1 MKWFNNPKSLEE
13 LKKQY
18 KKLACKHHPDISG
31 GNEKDM
37 KEINAE
43 YDLLFASLKNVHEN
57 VKGETYTTKEET
69 TETPDEFKDIINAL
83 INLPGIK
90 IEIIGNW
97 IWITGNTYPHRKA
110 LKELKF
116 RFSKSKTAWYFHTA
130 DYKKNNNKTFT
141 MDQIR
146 DLFGSETIT
155 DNPQLKLQIV

>member
-1 MKWFNNPKSLEE
+1 M
-13 LKKQY
+13 
-18 KKLACKHHPDISG
+18 
-31 GNEKDM
+31 
-37 KEINAE
+37 
-43 YDLLFASLKNVHEN
+43 
-57 VKGETYTTKEET
+57 
-69 TETPDEFKDIINAL
+69 

-97 IWITGNTYPHRKA
+97 IWVTGNTYPHRQS

-146 DLFGSETIT
+146 DLFGSETVT

>member
-13 LKKQY
+13 LKKEY
-18 KKLACKHHPDISG
+18 KRLALENHPDVNG
-31 GNEKDM
+31 GSDYNM

-43 YDLLFASLKNVHEN
+43 YDTLFALLKNVHQN
-57 VKGETYTTKEET
+57 VNGETYTAKTES
-69 TETPDEFKDIINAL
+69 TETPDEFKNIINAL

-110 LKELKF
+110 LKELRF
-116 RFSKSKTAWYFHTA
+116 RFSKSKTAWYFHTS
-130 DYKKNNNKTFT
+130 DYKKNNNKIFT

-146 DLFGSETIT
+146 DLWGSETIT
-155 DNPQLKLQIV
+155 DNPQLKLKIV